1 LAEQHFLVKK
11 KKKTVFSDWQLV
23 FLLSAKKCLV
33 QLSVIEEEC
42 LFFLA
47 SSSLEAFPKLLTGR
61 TTVLKKCGAVL
72 SALISPGRSS
82 LF

>member
-1 LAEQHFLVKK
+1 M
-11 KKKTVFSDWQLV
+11 
-23 FLLSAKKCLV
+23 
-33 QLSVIEEEC
+33 IEEEC
-42 LFFLA
+42 LFFPA